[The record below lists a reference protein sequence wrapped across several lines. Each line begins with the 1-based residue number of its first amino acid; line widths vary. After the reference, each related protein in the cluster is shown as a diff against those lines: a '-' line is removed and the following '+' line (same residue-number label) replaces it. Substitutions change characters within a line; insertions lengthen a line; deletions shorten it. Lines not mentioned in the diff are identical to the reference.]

1 MKMKKGFAVLL
12 VSLMLISCFG
22 STFAEGEVMEKVT
35 FDMFYSEYGIPY
47 EGEWVCYDNSLY
59 LYLPTALEKV
69 ELNSEMQADGV
80 LAIYSDTNEQGDNLE
95 IQITKQGKKES
106 METIL
111 REFDGV
117 SSYVGC
123 IEINGIPVAGA
134 LIDDNTL
141 YLEALLD
148 SGDTYGIQMYIS
160 DAAQEETSMQAM
172 YAFGIVYSIATAELE
187 IDKEKVNFVASQ
199 MQQEEE
205 AVREE
210 VSVRISSEVRI
221 QFEYNDG
228 NEEDLDQLNQML
240 AAMDLTDVDVEDLS
254 VYLCKTQDIDH
265 GVVVD
270 TTYRCGLND
279 GILVC
284 KKAAFEKTYRYQIAT
299 EVFEADAIEEEAFAN
314 YWCEKYPER
323 RVSTITTYDFD
334 TYTGAVVVYFEEIA
348 K

>member
-1 MKMKKGFAVLL
+1 MKKGVAVLL
-12 VSLMLISCFG
+12 VSLMLMNCFG
-22 STFAEGEVMEKVT
+22 STFAEGEVMERVT

-106 METIL
+106 MEAIIQ
-111 REFDGV
+111 EFDSMV
-117 SSYVGC
+117 SYVGC
-123 IEINGIPVAGA
+123 IELNGVPVAGS
-134 LIDDNTL
+134 IINDNTV
-141 YLEALLD
+141 YMEALLD
-148 SGDTYGIQMYIS
+148 NGEAYGIQIYVS
-160 DAAQEETSMQAM
+160 DPTQKETSMQAM
-172 YAFGIVYSIATAELE
+172 YIIGIVYSIATAELE
-187 IDKEKVNFVASQ
+187 IDKEKVNFDASR

-210 VSVRISSEVRI
+210 VSVRMSSEVRI

-254 VYLCKTQDIDH
+254 VYLCKMQEVDH

-299 EVFEADAIEEEAFAN
+299 EVFEADAMEDEAFAN
-314 YWCEKYPER
+314 YWCEKYPKR
-323 RVSTITTYDFD
+323 RLSTIATYDFD
-334 TYTGAVVVYFEEIA
+334 TYKAAVVVYFEEIA